1 MRVLLTG
8 FQPFGKVEVNP
19 SQLIVE
25 HFQAKQHDNIVALVL
40 PTVYRA
46 AGDGIRRAI
55 FDFQPAAVISL
66 GVAQSRHTISLER
79 AALNL
84 DDASIADNAGVIASG
99 ELIAE
104 DGPAAYWSTLPLRAM
119 YEALEAHHIPVS
131 MSNHAGAYICNH
143 AFYVARHTLECSGIS
158 IPCGFIHIPD
168 IAKPDDSNS
177 KGLPLDMMIIAVEIC
192 IGVVQETLKV
202 ES

>member
-1 MRVLLTG
+1 VRVLLTG

-25 HFQAKQHDNIVALVL
+25 HFQAEQRDNLIALVL
-40 PTVYRA
+40 PTEYRA
-46 AGDGIRRAI
+46 AGEGIRKAI

-66 GVAQSRHTISLER
+66 GVAQRRDTISLER

-84 DDASIADNAGVIASG
+84 DDASIADNEGVIAAG

-104 DGPAAYWSTLPLRAM
+104 DGSAAYWSTLPLQAM
-119 YEALEAHHIPVS
+119 YVALEAHNIPVS
-131 MSNHAGAYICNH
+131 MSNHAGTYICNH
-143 AFYVARHTLECSGIS
+143 AFYVARHTLECSGIT

-168 IAKPDDSNS
+168 IAKPDDPNS
-177 KGLPLDMMIIAVEIC
+177 KGLPLELMITAVEIC